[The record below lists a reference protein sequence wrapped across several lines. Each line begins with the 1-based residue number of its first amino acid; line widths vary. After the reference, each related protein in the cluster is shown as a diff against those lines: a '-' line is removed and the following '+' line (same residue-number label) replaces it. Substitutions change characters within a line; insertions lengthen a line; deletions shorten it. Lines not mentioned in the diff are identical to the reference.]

1 MAISYQIH
9 KDKRLVIATASGEL
23 DLVEIL
29 QSMDQLYGDPE
40 YSAEYD
46 LLWDD
51 SGRTSILSSDDM
63 GTIARHF
70 KYYRGDKTPKRA
82 FVISKTDKYV
92 LTRIINIMTSVSTKA
107 QIGIFQDRKEALAW
121 LRP

>member
-9 KDKRLVIATASGEL
+9 KDKRLVIATASGEMVL
-23 DLVEIL
+23 HEIL
-29 QSMDQLYGDPE
+29 QSMDQLFGDPD

-51 SGRTSILSSDDM
+51 RERTSILSPDDIQK
-63 GTIARHF
+63 IARRF
-70 KYYRGDKTPKRA
+70 KYYQGEKSPKRA
-82 FVISKTDKYV
+82 FVISRTDKYG

-121 LRP
+121 LKH